1 MGARAKRRVAIGTV
15 ATLVTVGAV
24 VVLLLAWSGSSSRS
38 GSKSQTSEQ
47 TSKEVFGT
55 FGAFGVAYGAR
66 GSRLLTRFGAPDQKR
81 GGCWIYRIRGGAFH
95 GIKLIP
101 QIAGIDAVRY
111 CFYSGVVATIE
122 DHWRRGM
129 HNSPDPGPWTAPVT
143 FGCAGKPCQLQ
154 QAP

>member
-1 MGARAKRRVAIGTV
+1 MGARAKRRLAIGAV

-24 VVLLLAWSGSSSRS
+24 VALVVAWSGSSSR
-38 GSKSQTSEQ
+38 GSQTQTAKQ

-55 FGAFGVAYGAR
+55 FGTFGVAYGVR
-66 GSRLLTRFGAPDQKR
+66 GSQLLRRFGPPDQKR
-81 GGCWIYRIRGGAFH
+81 DGCWIYRIRGGAFH

-101 QIAGIDAVRY
+101 QIAGMDAVKY
-111 CFYSGVVATIE
+111 CFYSGVVAIIK
-122 DHWRRGM
+122 DHWRPGI
-129 HNSPDPGPWTAPVT
+129 HNSPEPEPWTAPVT